1 MCEPRRWP
9 DIVHRMAGGQVRGL
23 RHPLQA
29 ETTGERVVIV
39 GTGETASLAYDYFC
53 YDSPHEVVAFSAE
66 TPFITSDT
74 FCGLPLVPFE
84 ELAKLYP
91 PDEYRAF
98 VSVSLTQ
105 LNRVRRRLYDGVK
118 EAGFRC
124 VTYVSSHAFVLPSAE
139 IGENTFIQE
148 HTAVQHDV
156 RVGDNVFL
164 SSGTV
169 VGHSSVIEDDVF
181 TGPHC
186 VICGMCRIGRS
197 SFVGANCCIA
207 GELTVGADCII
218 GASANVLTDTEPGQ
232 VYIGNPARPTGR
244 DSFTTFHVK
253 TA

>member
-1 MCEPRRWP
+1 
-9 DIVHRMAGGQVRGL
+9 MAGGQVRGQRL
-23 RHPLQA
+23 VPLQA

-84 ELAKLYP
+84 QLAKLYP

-105 LNRVRRRLYDGVK
+105 LNRVRRRRYDGVK

-139 IGENTFIQE
+139 IGGE
-148 HTAVQHDV
+148 HVHPGAH
-156 RVGDNVFL
+156 RRAARR
-164 SSGTV
+164 
-169 VGHSSVIEDDVF
+169 
-181 TGPHC
+181 P
-186 VICGMCRIGRS
+186 GR
-197 SFVGANCCIA
+197 G
-207 GELTVGADCII
+207 
-218 GASANVLTDTEPGQ
+218 
-232 VYIGNPARPTGR
+232 
-244 DSFTTFHVK
+244 
-253 TA
+253 